1 VRAVHLVAVAAG
13 AVILACVP
21 FYLEKGERLAAREL
35 TGDLAEGDA
44 ALSPPGAE
52 RPALLLLDWRC
63 DRGNGLISVEGR
75 VRNIGSRTLTN
86 VVAIGVFQ
94 AASKDFVKSDRA
106 LLRYSTLL
114 PGQQSAFSTATEDD
128 PAIAT
133 CAVDFGHLLGGSIA
147 FSEAVQE
154 EASAAPGPDKIR
166 ALQIHLRASGY
177 DPGPADGVLGPQTL
191 IAIRAFQ
198 RDHGLTPD
206 GRISA
211 DLLALVPTPGG

>member
-1 VRAVHLVAVAAG
+1 MRAIHLVAIAAG

-21 FYLEKGERLAAREL
+21 FYLEKGERLAAREM
-35 TGDLAEGDA
+35 TGDLAGPADA
-44 ALSPPGAE
+44 QTPPEEE

-63 DRGNGLISVEGR
+63 DRGDGLISVEGR
-75 VRNIGSRTLTN
+75 VRNIGPRTLTN

-114 PGQQSAFSTATEDD
+114 PGQESAFSTATVDD

-133 CAVDFGHLLGGSIA
+133 CAVDFGHLLGGTIA

-154 EASAAPGPDKIR
+154 EARGEPFGPDEVR
-166 ALQIHLRASGY
+166 ALQNHLRALGY
-177 DPGPADGVLGPQTL
+177 RPGPADGVLGPQTL

-206 GRISA
+206 GRISP
-211 DLLALVPTPGG
+211 DLLALVPAP